1 MAGTHPHHN
10 KFIIAPP
17 HLHPEGSAFMFGVQR
32 VVSGGSPGL
41 PRLPHGRSLIAR
53 PGLRKRHR
61 PPQFRLPLRAIRMT
75 IVAYTSGE
83 AAKVKRVCATCKKPL
98 SSVGRDNGGYT
109 PFPTLPCLPAFRG
122 AGIALGRLFGPG
134 QSRVDQFAER
144 LTIRAAFGKRNL
156 DHLDRNQLLSRVDP
170 ESCAPGAGPVKI
182 AY

>member
-1 MAGTHPHHN
+1 
-10 KFIIAPP
+10 
-17 HLHPEGSAFMFGVQR
+17 MFGVQR

-53 PGLRKRHR
+53 PRLRKRHR

-98 SSVGRDNGGYT
+98 SPVCRDNGGYT